1 MKAIDRAKS
10 HCENLSVKKISVPEW
25 AEDGKPFYLFASPL
39 TLQETSKL
47 YKMSKD
53 DDMTML
59 VYILIYKALDEDG
72 NKLFTLEDKSTL
84 LNKVDRNVIARVAN
98 EIMGN
103 TPIEEVKKN

>member
-10 HCENLSVKKISVPEW
+10 HFENLSIKKIKVPEW
-25 AEDGKPFYLFASPL
+25 AEDDKPFYLYASPL

-59 VYILIYKALDEDG
+59 VYILIYKALDADG
-72 NKLFTLEDKSTL
+72 NKIFTLEDKSSL

-103 TPIEEVKKN
+103 LPIEEVKKN